1 MLRNTQSKIILIIC
15 ITEILLIA
23 GLGIFC
29 VSILQQTSNFAS
41 IENIEQINSIVKS
54 DISKVTIYVVVA
66 TVTFILISVCIYMY
80 LSKYVMYPIN
90 KLIESAEEIKVEEKK
105 NRRSKGNKIANK
117 NNTEKINNG
126 NIVDNVNRIGNTD
139 KLNNINKLENTER
152 VRNIE
157 DNKYNIINFN
167 KKEKKKEKKG
177 VIFKNNNL
185 ENVID
190 AMTVELKDKLSEV
203 STQKNQIETI
213 LLHMTDGIIA
223 FNRAGEIILINPA
236 AKKFLSIGPED
247 NTFDDIFQKFNLD
260 INMEK
265 IIYLENWT
273 STEQRIQVDEKY
285 VNVYFAPFKDE
296 KERPDGVIAVI
307 QDITE
312 HVKLDNMQKEF
323 VADVSHELKTP
334 ITSIMGYADT
344 LLEGGYDEET
354 KIKFLN
360 VIATESR
367 RMARL
372 VTDLLTLSRY
382 DSNKKK
388 TKKELF
394 DLGELVKK
402 SQEKLA
408 IEIKKKEHDVK
419 CFVTADVPPVYAD
432 KDDIER
438 VVLNILTN
446 SIKYTKDKGKIKI
459 YVGFVYTDAYIK
471 IIDNGIGIP
480 EEDLSRIFERF
491 YRVDKARTRELG
503 GTGLGLSI
511 AKEILDKNGGSIDIK
526 SEVGKGTEVVIR
538 IPTKEN

>member
-1 MLRNTQSKIILIIC
+1 MLKSTQSKIILIIC
-15 ITEILLIA
+15 ITELLIIA
-23 GLGIFC
+23 GLGIF
-29 VSILQQTSNFAS
+29 SINTLNEINNTITPETIEEMHKT
-41 IENIEQINSIVKS
+41 IENDTEKIQTYLAIA
-54 DISKVTIYVVVA
+54 TITA
-66 TVTFILISVCIYMY
+66 ILISVCISIF
-80 LSKYVMYPIN
+80 LSKYIMYPVN
-90 KLIESAEEIKVEEKK
+90 KLIESAEEITSEENNKEDKETKNSESDEKSKK
-105 NRRSKGNKIANK
+105 ERKKK
-117 NNTEKINNG
+117 KKIN
-126 NIVDNVNRIGNTD
+126 T
-139 KLNNINKLENTER
+139 
-152 VRNIE
+152 
-157 DNKYNIINFN
+157 
-167 KKEKKKEKKG
+167 
-177 VIFKNNNL
+177 NL

-190 AMTVELKDKLSEV
+190 TMTVELKDKLSEV

-223 FNRAGEIILINPA
+223 FNMEGEIILINPA
-236 AKKFLSIGPED
+236 AKKFLSIRPED
-247 NTFDDIFQKFNLD
+247 NAFDDIFKKFELD

-273 STEQRIQVDEKY
+273 STEQRIQVEDRY
-285 VNVYFAPFKDE
+285 VNVFFAPFRDE

-344 LLEGGYDEET
+344 LLEGGYDEDT

-360 VIATESR
+360 VIASESR

-388 TKKELF
+388 TKKEQF

-408 IEIKKKEHDVK
+408 IEIKKKGHDVK

-438 VVLNILTN
+438 VILNILTN
-446 SIKYTKDKGKIKI
+446 SIKYTKDGGKIKI
-459 YVGFVYTDAYIK
+459 YVGFVYSDAYIK

-491 YRVDKARTRELG
+491 YRVDKARTREMG

-526 SEVGKGTEVVIR
+526 SEVGKGTEVVVR
-538 IPTKEN
+538 IPTKE